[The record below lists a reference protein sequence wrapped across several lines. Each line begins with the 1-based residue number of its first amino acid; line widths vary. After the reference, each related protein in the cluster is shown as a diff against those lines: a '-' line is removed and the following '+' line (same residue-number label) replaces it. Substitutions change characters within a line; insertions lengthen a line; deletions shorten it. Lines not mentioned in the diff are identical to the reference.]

1 MACCYPSSI
10 ADTPRSPLV
19 YGIFDCPR
27 GEKKNLGKKPRKI
40 VKSPAAFVLFGT
52 YLCFEQ
58 KYNSYWTQ
66 VFTLLVLKILL
77 LGIILISSFFLG

>member
-40 VKSPAAFVLFGT
+40 VKSPAAFVVFGT

-66 VFTLLVLKILL
+66 VYQSRGESG
-77 LGIILISSFFLG
+77 LGVEGWRVARGA